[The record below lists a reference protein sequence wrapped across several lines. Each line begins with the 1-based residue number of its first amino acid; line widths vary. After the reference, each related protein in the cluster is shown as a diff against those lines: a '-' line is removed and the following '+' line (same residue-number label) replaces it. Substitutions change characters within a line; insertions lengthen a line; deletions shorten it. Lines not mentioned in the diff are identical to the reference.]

1 MSVSGPASP
10 CVRLCNYNPFLGVC
24 EGCFRNLEEIG
35 GWSGYTPGQKA
46 EVLAGLEERRKA
58 AEERARGA
66 VTRSG
71 NSGDSS
77 AASSGA

>member
-46 EVLAGLEERRKA
+46 EVLAAWK
-58 AEERARGA
+58 
-66 VTRSG
+66 
-71 NSGDSS
+71 
-77 AASSGA
+77 